1 MPGAAASNQRAQR
14 PGTHRTYIY
23 GGPGLTRAVDPTAAL
38 RQPYGSAATPRAT
51 LRLST
56 VPHGPTLRST
66 VFLPNAYPYLPLFT
80 TGPTVP
86 EYGRLH
92 PAPAL
97 ATLRNPPTLLVFIL
111 HPYEAQQFNSLVLV
125 PVICRQLFQPTFAL
139 PGLVKRPCTSACL
152 FAPDPRLALDSPSV
166 ATGPLSRPTLLT
178 RASISWRPRRC
189 ASVAYLASSS
199 ARPAAVSASP
209 RLSVCEHL
217 HARLERRGFSPS
229 ILSRACGVGL
239 EILHRT
245 FAESWDESLPSLPAD
260 RSTDRFPSPELVFAL
275 HLSHRHTANMP
286 AIETVTVLNKSGKVI
301 STGKH
306 LVNIFKDAKQAY
318 QFKKAELKADHQAR
332 IQWKN
337 EQCLLQSREEA
348 RSTSSSRHSH
358 RSRSH
363 RHRERDPANPSR
375 PPLTERHLSKISEG
389 SATSSRR
396 SRSHQ
401 GSRRA
406 TSTHGQRSLHVVT
419 DFEHPGPGL
428 QRRHSEAPSTS
439 GSRAAAYPSQ
449 HLWVQP
455 RAHSNPEFHA
465 DDDIDMNLAYG
476 KLPPDLLVTGQDEAQ
491 KEVALQATVTKLDRL
506 LLEANCVQ
514 HSATAIISNL
524 QANPEAMAAV
534 ALTLAE
540 LSNILKTMSPKILA
554 ALKSSSPAAFGL
566 LASPQ
571 FLIAG
576 GLALGV
582 TVVMFGGYQI
592 VKKIQASNEAEKR
605 AHRTEEAMVYEGTE
619 FGSIETWRR
628 GIADVEVESVA
639 TSVDGE
645 LITPEAARQK
655 KERIRDKRREER
667 RTKRAGSA
675 VESVRSE
682 RTIRPVPSKSTLRPM
697 NVHAGTVVASEG
709 GSRRKSKSRRT
720 IKEKEREPETKST
733 LSTIFS
739 RGRESRRERRR
750 ESVVAHRPRIVELT
764 KQDLFTLPTD
774 EATMRIFPT
783 AALEGR
789 VLAIAPCFPLHSLSR
804 VDDSHRVHTRRVW
817 FQGAISGLCTHLP
830 SLLLGYT
837 SVFPWPPTSNQRMY
851 GIPTLDIRIYPEYPP
866 KTDEEPHSGSSGNP
880 NYGPVVESPGQ
891 GRVRSILQMPGDLS
905 EADLARVRVRRLVAA
920 SPLDDMRV
928 VSESRSLPVMI
939 TGAGRRSR
947 HHKKMDPAITAALL
961 ESKDEIPFRAVR
973 SHTQSTWART
983 FHSSPELYIQPQ
995 SIQEVEKVVNLARR
1009 CRRRVATVGCG
1020 HSPSDLACT
1029 SSWLVNLDNFNK
1041 LVSVDKQS
1049 CVVVMQ
1055 SGIRLFTLGEE
1066 LDKVGLAMPNLGSIN
1081 HQSIAGAISTGT
1093 HGSTLR
1099 HGILSQSIL
1108 SLKITLANGKT
1119 ESCSA
1124 AEKPDLF
1131 RAALLSL
1138 GALGIIVEVTFQA
1151 VPAFTLAWQQVVDTD
1166 ATMLNSWE
1174 EDLWTRAEFVRV
1186 WWFPYTRRAVVW
1198 TAEKTA
1204 LAPRPP
1210 PKSYYDAWLG
1220 YHVYHNLLY
1229 LAQYVPRCLP
1239 WIEWFVFGMQYGF
1252 AAGSRTSAIQKSRE
1266 ALLMNCLYSQFVNEW
1281 AIPLHR
1287 GPEAL
1292 RRLGS
1297 WLNRLTPSDP
1307 DYVPH
1312 GIPYSA
1318 EGLYVHAPVE
1328 VRVTETSDSTTPRP
1342 HLDPTFTD
1350 EATLYLN
1357 ATLYRPYDSDP
1368 PCHYR
1373 YYQGFEYLMRALG
1386 GRPHWAKN
1394 FACTGQDIEEMYGP
1408 RLQEWRRVRG
1418 DADPEGMFVGE
1429 WHRRFIMGD
1438 GPRLALE
1445 EREVGRENLRTGGV
1459 VVRAGVF
1466 DSKGS
1471 EEGMSESE
1479 HSSEESFDHLRAS
1492 DVTTRAE

>member
-1 MPGAAASNQRAQR
+1 
-14 PGTHRTYIY
+14 
-23 GGPGLTRAVDPTAAL
+23 
-38 RQPYGSAATPRAT
+38 
-51 LRLST
+51 
-56 VPHGPTLRST
+56 
-66 VFLPNAYPYLPLFT
+66 
-80 TGPTVP
+80 
-86 EYGRLH
+86 
-92 PAPAL
+92 
-97 ATLRNPPTLLVFIL
+97 
-111 HPYEAQQFNSLVLV
+111 
-125 PVICRQLFQPTFAL
+125 
-139 PGLVKRPCTSACL
+139 
-152 FAPDPRLALDSPSV
+152 
-166 ATGPLSRPTLLT
+166 
-178 RASISWRPRRC
+178 
-189 ASVAYLASSS
+189 
-199 ARPAAVSASP
+199 
-209 RLSVCEHL
+209 
-217 HARLERRGFSPS
+217 
-229 ILSRACGVGL
+229 
-239 EILHRT
+239 
-245 FAESWDESLPSLPAD
+245 
-260 RSTDRFPSPELVFAL
+260 
-275 HLSHRHTANMP
+275 
-286 AIETVTVLNKSGKVI
+286 
-301 STGKH
+301 
-306 LVNIFKDAKQAY
+306 
-318 QFKKAELKADHQAR
+318 
-332 IQWKN
+332 
-337 EQCLLQSREEA
+337 
-348 RSTSSSRHSH
+348 
-358 RSRSH
+358 
-363 RHRERDPANPSR
+363 
-375 PPLTERHLSKISEG
+375 
-389 SATSSRR
+389 
-396 SRSHQ
+396 
-401 GSRRA
+401 
-406 TSTHGQRSLHVVT
+406 
-419 DFEHPGPGL
+419 
-428 QRRHSEAPSTS
+428 
-439 GSRAAAYPSQ
+439 
-449 HLWVQP
+449 
-455 RAHSNPEFHA
+455 
-465 DDDIDMNLAYG
+465 
-476 KLPPDLLVTGQDEAQ
+476 
-491 KEVALQATVTKLDRL
+491 
-506 LLEANCVQ
+506 
-514 HSATAIISNL
+514 
-524 QANPEAMAAV
+524 
-534 ALTLAE
+534 
-540 LSNILKTMSPKILA
+540 
-554 ALKSSSPAAFGL
+554 
-566 LASPQ
+566 
-571 FLIAG
+571 
-576 GLALGV
+576 
-582 TVVMFGGYQI
+582 
-592 VKKIQASNEAEKR
+592 
-605 AHRTEEAMVYEGTE
+605 
-619 FGSIETWRR
+619 
-628 GIADVEVESVA
+628 
-639 TSVDGE
+639 
-645 LITPEAARQK
+645 
-655 KERIRDKRREER
+655 
-667 RTKRAGSA
+667 
-675 VESVRSE
+675 
-682 RTIRPVPSKSTLRPM
+682 
-697 NVHAGTVVASEG
+697 
-709 GSRRKSKSRRT
+709 
-720 IKEKEREPETKST
+720 
-733 LSTIFS
+733 
-739 RGRESRRERRR
+739 
-750 ESVVAHRPRIVELT
+750 
-764 KQDLFTLPTD
+764 
-774 EATMRIFPT
+774 
-783 AALEGR
+783 
-789 VLAIAPCFPLHSLSR
+789 
-804 VDDSHRVHTRRVW
+804 
-817 FQGAISGLCTHLP
+817 
-830 SLLLGYT
+830 
-837 SVFPWPPTSNQRMY
+837 
-851 GIPTLDIRIYPEYPP
+851 
-866 KTDEEPHSGSSGNP
+866 
-880 NYGPVVESPGQ
+880 
-891 GRVRSILQMPGDLS
+891 
-905 EADLARVRVRRLVAA
+905 
-920 SPLDDMRV
+920 
-928 VSESRSLPVMI
+928 
-939 TGAGRRSR
+939 
-947 HHKKMDPAITAALL
+947 MDPAITAALL